1 MHCHLLNN
9 SQDLQFHYS
18 SISREKKGRGWQK
31 GGRIKII
38 GMIAENEKEAKKAE
52 KVERTRRWW
61 AKEHTK
67 REDGSFILWAFK
79 KTINWRST
87 EQTAVYTTEQ
97 SSPMAW
103 AYDQVKAKEWQKKG
117 EMRAVA
123 CERCVRET
131 REWINNRDHLRKE
144 SKWLETIDS
153 SKYDLFNFQLLKRER
168 TELCVVL

>member
-9 SQDLQFHYS
+9 SQDLWFHYS
-18 SISREKKGRGWQK
+18 SISREKKGRGGQK

-38 GMIAENEKEAKKAE
+38 GMIAENEKEAKNVE

-67 REDGSFILWAFK
+67 REDGSFILSAFK
-79 KTINWRST
+79 KTVNWRST

-103 AYDQVKAKEWQKKG
+103 AYDQVKAKEWQKRRNEGDGVWK
-117 EMRAVA
+117 
-123 CERCVRET
+123 RCVRET

-144 SKWLETIDS
+144 SKWLETTDS
-153 SKYDLFNFQLLKRER
+153 SKYELFNFQLLKRER